1 MSVADPYVFS
11 TCYAFAL
18 MLLCTECWFRSD
30 PWLFNH
36 SPLYLFRAPG
46 EPSKAPAPMTPYTRV
61 FSAWHAGGVCFCF
74 FMSLLGM
81 GFPVQQKKEVSLALG
96 LLWIIWGTT
105 NSWRAIYGKAEFY
118 RPGAAMHSLI
128 GGCGICGFWN
138 LAYWLSHTTALR
150 FADYPLAPLLIGF
163 ILGGMLE
170 DNFARSLQLYDGIGF
185 IVERPMTLALLVLA
199 VLLVLLPSYRARR
212 ARIRAQGVADAD

>member
-150 FADYPLAPLLIGF
+150 FAEVVVLTVF
-163 ILGGMLE
+163 TV
-170 DNFARSLQLYDGIGF
+170 FAVAAACYGIFFWQRSSQNHNQNHNKDHG
-185 IVERPMTLALLVLA
+185 ENSSPA
-199 VLLVLLPSYRARR
+199 
-212 ARIRAQGVADAD
+212 

>member
-1 MSVADPYVFS
+1 
-11 TCYAFAL
+11 
-18 MLLCTECWFRSD
+18 
-30 PWLFNH
+30 
-36 SPLYLFRAPG
+36 
-46 EPSKAPAPMTPYTRV
+46 
-61 FSAWHAGGVCFCF
+61 
-74 FMSLLGM
+74 MSLLAM

-150 FADYPLAPLLIGF
+150 FAEVMVLTVFAVFAVASACYGILFWHRSSQNHHQSDNKCHRQPSAPLQYASALISKSHD
-163 ILGGMLE
+163 LE
-170 DNFARSLQLYDGIGF
+170 PQICLNATVSVQHRQPI
-185 IVERPMTLALLVLA
+185 
-199 VLLVLLPSYRARR
+199 
-212 ARIRAQGVADAD
+212 